1 MSRPTLSWKRAA
13 GGLVLASVIAVGCE
27 SPPVVPTA
35 DVRQRTRTARIDGH
49 LVVNSRARGNVVV
62 FLYDANRP
70 PPPQGTGR
78 PLTFTV
84 VPSERVFGP
93 ALAGSAAGPFV
104 APFSFSL
111 VPAGRY
117 MLRGFID
124 VEDCGTE
131 AGAYCR
137 HPDFNP
143 WYGVTGEPN
152 AGDVGGAA
160 VDPTTG
166 RPLVL
171 EVATNEA
178 GQPQPLTG
186 VTVSFSDAARVLRDR
201 PTFQVAQGDSLM
213 GSGPKTLRLQP
224 LVIHDGVMDQRPDG
238 FAVSY
243 VDANNDGIPDDA
255 NNDGI
260 PDLWPRVV
268 VRKLAA
274 DGSNLLD
281 ENDLDRDGVPDVGG
295 VDYVRADTGAV
306 DGHPDVVVLAAGL
319 VPDGPIAALT
329 DEHGNP
335 RMEGAII
342 PELQVVVRPQ
352 ALDARVP
359 ENPVPLRELPRG
371 RYAVVLIQPSGQ
383 TWRVPNELAPALASG
398 LGLPA
403 VESQAFY
410 LEVP

>member
-1 MSRPTLSWKRAA
+1 MSRPTLSSWRRAA
-13 GGLVLASVIAVGCE
+13 GGLALASVIGFGCD

-35 DVRQRTRTARIDGH
+35 DVRQNTRTARIDGH
-49 LVVNSRARGNVVV
+49 LVVQSRARGNAVV
-62 FLYDANRP
+62 FLYDADRP

-78 PLTFTV
+78 PITFTV
-84 VPSERVFGP
+84 VPAAQLFGP
-93 ALAGSAAGPFV
+93 VLTGDSPGPFV

-124 VEDCGTE
+124 VDGCGPD
-131 AGAYCR
+131 AGAGCR
-137 HPDFNP
+137 RSDFNP
-143 WYGVTGEPN
+143 WYGVTSEPN

-160 VDPTTG
+160 VDATG
-166 RPLVL
+166 RPLTF
-171 EVATNEA
+171 EVVADAN

-186 VTVSFSDAARVLRDR
+186 VAVSFSDAARVLRDR
-201 PTFQVAQGDSLM
+201 PTFQVVQGDGQV
-213 GSGPKTLRLQP
+213 GSATKQLRLQP
-224 LVIHDGVMDQRPDG
+224 LSLHDGAVDQRPDG

-243 VDANNDGIPDDA
+243 VDADNDGIPDDA

-268 VRKLAA
+268 VRKLAD
-274 DGSNLLD
+274 DGSNLVD
-281 ENDLDRDGVPDVGG
+281 ENDLDRDGVPDDTG
-295 VDYVRADTGAV
+295 VDYAHADGAQ
-306 DGHPDVVVLAAGL
+306 DGLPDVVVLAAGL

-329 DEHGNP
+329 DENGNP
-335 RMEGAII
+335 RMEGAVV
-342 PELQVVVRPQ
+342 PELVVAVRPQ
-352 ALDARVP
+352 ALDARVST
-359 ENPVPLRELPRG
+359 NPVPLRELPRG

-403 VESQAFY
+403 VESQAFF